1 MCNVSI
7 NINNMRIFIYINLA
21 LLSIALFACSNESKL
36 PALPSNSTVLILG
49 DSLSYGTGATKG
61 EDYPTLLAQHTG
73 WHIINAGV
81 PGDTTAQG
89 LARLPDLLAEHQP
102 SLLII
107 ELGGNDFLK
116 KVPITQTEN
125 NLKAIIEQAKRNQ
138 VMTLLIAIPDYQ
150 PVKAAFGGLSDHALY
165 EKLSYETETPLIED
179 IFSEVLSKNALKAD
193 YVHPNAMGYRQVA
206 SQLRASLIDLGLLK
220 N

>member
-1 MCNVSI
+1 
-7 NINNMRIFIYINLA
+7 MRIFIYIKLA
-21 LLSIALFACSNESKL
+21 LLSIALIACSSESKL

-61 EDYPTLLAQHTG
+61 DDYPTLLAQSTG

-89 LARLPDLLAEHQP
+89 LARLPNLLVEHQP
-102 SLLII
+102 SLLIV

-138 VMTLLIAIPDYQ
+138 IMTLLIAIPDYQ
-150 PVKAAFGGLSDHALY
+150 PVRAAFGGLTDHALY
-165 EKLSYETETPLIED
+165 EKLSQETETPLIED
-179 IFSEVLSKNALKAD
+179 IFSEVLSNNALKAD
-193 YVHPNAMGYRQVA
+193 YVHPNAMGYRQVEE
-206 SQLRASLIDLGLLK
+206 QLRASLIDLGLLK